1 MSMAVFPKYNMKKTP
16 LIFILVLFIMT
27 SIYTFHYYQFQSK
40 QKQLNLYFQI
50 LELREIDSTM
60 SIRNIADEL
69 KTTKSKVE
77 TALKNWSNVDVSDFK
92 RTYM

>member
-1 MSMAVFPKYNMKKTP
+1 
-16 LIFILVLFIMT
+16 
-27 SIYTFHYYQFQSK
+27 
-40 QKQLNLYFQI
+40 
-50 LELREIDSTM
+50 M